1 MASSAHAV
9 VYLAAVLPGH
19 LGLGASGDHPPSAA
33 LAIRGQHWFLSV
45 CDHLEQ
51 FLLTPFGYG
60 TVYINKR
67 RNAVPVVSLA
77 QEAAHQVGVHRGMT
91 GTASE
96 QHEEGSAALH
106 FGMISCRNLSEL
118 WRVHRG
124 MTGTASEQHEEGS
137 AALHF
142 GMISCRNL
150 SELWRVHRWQTASP
164 VVSARSRP
172 WHYSTAK
179 RPRRHRPCGGYPYW
193 PHGQFR
199 LGSTTG
205 QCKCC
210 YVAGRVC
217 TLLSEPLP

>member
-118 WRVHRG
+118 WRVHR
-124 MTGTASEQHEEGS
+124 
-137 AALHF
+137 
-142 GMISCRNL
+142 
-150 SELWRVHRWQTASP
+150 WQTASP